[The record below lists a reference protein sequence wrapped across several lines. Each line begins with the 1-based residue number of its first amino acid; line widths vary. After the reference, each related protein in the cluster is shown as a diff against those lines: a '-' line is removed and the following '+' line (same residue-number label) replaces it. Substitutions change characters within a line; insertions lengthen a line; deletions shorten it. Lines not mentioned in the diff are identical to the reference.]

1 MLCTEAELL
10 ALTNIQPNDMLDEN
24 VHLDGAG
31 NVQLGDD
38 GVLDLERVVMQK
50 RNIMLFGSCMMDLEI
65 HLVKSLHG

>member
-1 MLCTEAELL
+1 MLCTETEMF

-31 NVQLGDD
+31 NLQLGDD

-50 RNIMLFGSCMMDLEI
+50 NNIMFFGSYMMDL
-65 HLVKSLHG
+65 